1 MIRNTL
7 YLSLASGIGKEN
19 GGSGSGLYIPPGVQD
34 ENHNQGAGACNI
46 ESSVGDIGWWGG
58 ITTIVDIYD
67 DKKRNFGFKNIR

>member
-1 MIRNTL
+1 MCVC
-7 YLSLASGIGKEN
+7 YLCIN
-19 GGSGSGLYIPPGVQD
+19 IYTHDTPGYD

>member
-1 MIRNTL
+1 MLRQHHAKKK
-7 YLSLASGIGKEN
+7 YVASSVPASAMLRLGPIVPVG
-19 GGSGSGLYIPPGVQD
+19 D

-46 ESSVGDIGWWGG
+46 ESPVGDIGWWGG